1 MRDDDPEEE
10 EDNQPP
16 LNALEE
22 DDNDDRGMHQQNRG
36 FGDDG
41 RSGAMVEEAKR
52 LMEDD
57 DDEVQP
63 AAQEQVEEDSGPKI
77 KMGKIGKKGK
87 KPAAAA
93 ANSSEGYTK
102 KLTAANLDRPSAG
115 SGGGFN
121 ENDIEFMK
129 KAIQVLC
136 QSTNP
141 LGKSI
146 DYVTDDVDSMSKE
159 YEHWR
164 KEAITCS

>member
-1 MRDDDPEEE
+1 MRDDDQESADEQPNHMQE
-10 EDNQPP
+10 EDEMRMP
-16 LNALEE
+16 
-22 DDNDDRGMHQQNRG
+22 QNRG
-36 FGDDG
+36 YGDDG

-57 DDEVQP
+57 EDEVRP
-63 AAQEQVEEDSGPKI
+63 TAQANDEEETGPKI
-77 KMGKIGKKGK
+77 KMGKIGNKK
-87 KPAAAA
+87 KPTGASAAA
-93 ANSSEGYTK
+93 ANSSENYTK
-102 KLTAANLDRPSAG
+102 KINQAAALDRP

-164 KEAITCS
+164 KEAITCT

>member
-1 MRDDDPEEE
+1 MAESDDIPADAPRGDEET
-10 EDNQPP
+10 
-16 LNALEE
+16 
-22 DDNDDRGMHQQNRG
+22 
-36 FGDDG
+36 
-41 RSGAMVEEAKR
+41 
-52 LMEDD
+52 
-57 DDEVQP
+57 
-63 AAQEQVEEDSGPKI
+63 GPKI
-77 KMGKIGKKGK
+77 KMGRIGKKK
-87 KPAAAA
+87 KPTGQKESAQTTSASENYSKKNQSSAAAQ
-93 ANSSEGYTK
+93 S
-102 KLTAANLDRPSAG
+102 

-159 YEHWR
+159 YEFWR